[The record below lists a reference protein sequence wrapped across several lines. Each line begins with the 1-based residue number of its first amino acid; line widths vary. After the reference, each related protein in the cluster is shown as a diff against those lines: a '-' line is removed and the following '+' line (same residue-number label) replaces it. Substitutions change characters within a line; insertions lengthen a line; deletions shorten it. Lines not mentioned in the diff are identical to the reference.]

1 MHHRCRHRPRHRGQM
16 CAVSL
21 GSTDQPEASD
31 WSSPGRREFVRC
43 GQPPPSASMPTPSG
57 YGRYGEAPTAARCR
71 CAGVRCDGIRP
82 RRMRM
87 AALSVIGAPT
97 IAGAFGPGQERAP
110 SAFRAHGLLD
120 ALRARGLDAV
130 DRGDGRRAEWR
141 TDERSPEARNV
152 STVAAVASELADT
165 VAAAFADGHDIL
177 VLGGD
182 CTIEL
187 GTVAGAI
194 RDGARVGLAY
204 VDLDADLNVPG
215 TGEGALDWMG
225 VAHLL
230 DVAGAH
236 ETLTSLAGRRPM
248 LDVEAVR
255 LFAVENFTT
264 FERSVIDRLGL
275 HVEPLADVV
284 DDPDAVAERT
294 RAWAASY
301 DRILVHADIDVLD
314 YTKFPIAHEIRD
326 SPGLELP
333 QLARLLRDLHGLPNW
348 SALTLS
354 EVNPDHAPD
363 ERDSFGRLIEML
375 GDVLGGSD

>member
-1 MHHRCRHRPRHRGQM
+1 
-16 CAVSL
+16 V
-21 GSTDQPEASD
+21 
-31 WSSPGRREFVRC
+31 
-43 GQPPPSASMPTPSG
+43 
-57 YGRYGEAPTAARCR
+57 
-71 CAGVRCDGIRP
+71 
-82 RRMRM
+82 
-87 AALSVIGAPT
+87 
-97 IAGAFGPGQERAP
+97 
-110 SAFRAHGLLD
+110 
-120 ALRARGLDAV
+120 
-130 DRGDGRRAEWR
+130 WR

-152 STVAAVASELADT
+152 NTVAAVASELADT

-204 VDLDADLNVPG
+204 VDLDSDLNVPG

-230 DVAGAH
+230 DVPGAH
-236 ETLTSLAGRRPM
+236 KTLTSLAGRRPM

-255 LFAVENFTT
+255 LFAVENITT

-301 DRILVHADIDVLD
+301 DRILVHVDIDVLD

-326 SPGLELP
+326 APGLELP
-333 QLARLLRDLHGLPNW
+333 QLARLLRDLHRLPNW

>member
-1 MHHRCRHRPRHRGQM
+1 M
-16 CAVSL
+16 V
-21 GSTDQPEASD
+21 
-31 WSSPGRREFVRC
+31 
-43 GQPPPSASMPTPSG
+43 
-57 YGRYGEAPTAARCR
+57 
-71 CAGVRCDGIRP
+71 
-82 RRMRM
+82 
-87 AALSVIGAPT
+87 ALSVIGAPT
-97 IAGAFGPGQERAP
+97 SAGAFGPGQERAP

-120 ALRARGLDAV
+120 ALRARGLDVV
-130 DRGDGRRAEWR
+130 DRGDGLRAEWR
-141 TDERSPEARNV
+141 TDQRSPEARNV
-152 STVAAVASELADT
+152 NTVAAVARELADA

-204 VDLDADLNVPG
+204 VDLDSDLNIPG

-230 DVAGAH
+230 DVAGAD

-255 LFAVENFTT
+255 LFAVQNITT
-264 FERSVIDRLGL
+264 FERSVIDRLRL
-275 HVEPLADVV
+275 QVEPLADVAN
-284 DDPDAVAERT
+284 DPDAVAERT

-301 DRILVHADIDVLD
+301 DRILVHVDIDVLD

-326 SPGLELP
+326 TPGLELP
-333 QLARLLRDLHGLPNW
+333 QLTRLLRDLHGLPNW
-348 SALTLS
+348 STLTLT

-375 GDVLGGSD
+375 GDVLGGAN

>member
-1 MHHRCRHRPRHRGQM
+1 
-16 CAVSL
+16 L
-21 GSTDQPEASD
+21 
-31 WSSPGRREFVRC
+31 
-43 GQPPPSASMPTPSG
+43 
-57 YGRYGEAPTAARCR
+57 
-71 CAGVRCDGIRP
+71 
-82 RRMRM
+82 
-87 AALSVIGAPT
+87 
-97 IAGAFGPGQERAP
+97 
-110 SAFRAHGLLD
+110 
-120 ALRARGLDAV
+120 
-130 DRGDGRRAEWR
+130 AEWR

-152 STVAAVASELADT
+152 NTVAAVASELADT

-204 VDLDADLNVPG
+204 VDLDSDLNIPG

-230 DVAGAH
+230 DVPGAH

-248 LDVEAVR
+248 LDVDAVR
-255 LFAVENFTT
+255 LFAVENITT

-301 DRILVHADIDVLD
+301 DRILVHVDIDVLD

-375 GDVLGGSD
+375 GDVLCGSD

>member
-1 MHHRCRHRPRHRGQM
+1 M
-16 CAVSL
+16 V
-21 GSTDQPEASD
+21 
-31 WSSPGRREFVRC
+31 
-43 GQPPPSASMPTPSG
+43 
-57 YGRYGEAPTAARCR
+57 
-71 CAGVRCDGIRP
+71 
-82 RRMRM
+82 
-87 AALSVIGAPT
+87 ALSVIGAPT
-97 IAGAFGPGQERAP
+97 SAGAFGPGQERAP
-110 SAFRAHGLLD
+110 SAFRAHGLLG
-120 ALRARGLDAV
+120 ALRARGLDVV

-141 TDERSPEARNV
+141 TDQRSPEARNV
-152 STVAAVASELADT
+152 NTVAAVARELADT

-182 CTIEL
+182 CTVEL

-204 VDLDADLNVPG
+204 VDLDSDLNIPG

-230 DVAGAH
+230 DVAGAD

-255 LFAVENFTT
+255 LFAVYNITT
-264 FERSVIDRLGL
+264 FERSVIDRVRLQ
-275 HVEPLADVV
+275 VEPLADVV
-284 DDPDAVAERT
+284 NEPDAVAERT

-301 DRILVHADIDVLD
+301 DRILVHVDIDVLD

-326 SPGLELP
+326 SPGLELW

-348 SALTLS
+348 STLTLT

-375 GDVLGGSD
+375 GDVLGGAN

>member
-1 MHHRCRHRPRHRGQM
+1 
-16 CAVSL
+16 
-21 GSTDQPEASD
+21 
-31 WSSPGRREFVRC
+31 
-43 GQPPPSASMPTPSG
+43 
-57 YGRYGEAPTAARCR
+57 
-71 CAGVRCDGIRP
+71 
-82 RRMRM
+82 M

-97 IAGAFGPGQERAP
+97 SAGAFGPGQERAP

-120 ALRARGLDAV
+120 ALRARDLDAV

-152 STVAAVASELADT
+152 NTVAAVATELADT

-204 VDLDADLNVPG
+204 VDLDSDLNVPG

-255 LFAVENFTT
+255 LFAVENVTT

-275 HVEPLADVV
+275 HVEPLADIV

-301 DRILVHADIDVLD
+301 DRILVHVDIDVLD

-326 SPGLELP
+326 APGLELP
-333 QLARLLRDLHGLPNW
+333 QLARLLRDLHRLPNW

-363 ERDSFGRLIEML
+363 ERDSFSRLIEML
-375 GDVLGGSD
+375 GDVLGDSD

>member
-1 MHHRCRHRPRHRGQM
+1 M
-16 CAVSL
+16 V
-21 GSTDQPEASD
+21 
-31 WSSPGRREFVRC
+31 
-43 GQPPPSASMPTPSG
+43 
-57 YGRYGEAPTAARCR
+57 
-71 CAGVRCDGIRP
+71 
-82 RRMRM
+82 
-87 AALSVIGAPT
+87 ALSVIGAPT
-97 IAGAFGPGQERAP
+97 SAGAFGPGQERAP
-110 SAFRAHGLLD
+110 SAFRAHGLLG
-120 ALRARGLDAV
+120 ALRARGLNVV
-130 DRGDGRRAEWR
+130 DRGDGRRAVWR
-141 TDERSPEARNV
+141 TDQRSPEARNV
-152 STVAAVASELADT
+152 NTVAAVARELADT

-204 VDLDADLNVPG
+204 VDLDSDLNIPG

-230 DVAGAH
+230 DVAGAD

-255 LFAVENFTT
+255 LFAVYNITT
-264 FERSVIDRLGL
+264 FERSVIDRVRLQ
-275 HVEPLADVV
+275 VEPLADVV
-284 DDPDAVAERT
+284 NEPDAVAERT

-301 DRILVHADIDVLD
+301 DRILVHVDIDVLD

-326 SPGLELP
+326 SPGLELW

-348 SALTLS
+348 STLTLT

-375 GDVLGGSD
+375 GDVLGGAN

>member
-1 MHHRCRHRPRHRGQM
+1 M
-16 CAVSL
+16 V
-21 GSTDQPEASD
+21 
-31 WSSPGRREFVRC
+31 
-43 GQPPPSASMPTPSG
+43 
-57 YGRYGEAPTAARCR
+57 
-71 CAGVRCDGIRP
+71 
-82 RRMRM
+82 
-87 AALSVIGAPT
+87 ALSVIGAPT
-97 IAGAFGPGQERAP
+97 SAGAFGPGQERAP
-110 SAFRAHGLLD
+110 SAFRAHGLLG
-120 ALRARGLDAV
+120 ALRARGLNVV
-130 DRGDGRRAEWR
+130 DRGDGRRAVWR
-141 TDERSPEARNV
+141 TDQRSPEARNI
-152 STVAAVASELADT
+152 STVAAVARELADT
-165 VAAAFADGHDIL
+165 VAAALADGHDIL

-204 VDLDADLNVPG
+204 VDLDSDLNIPG

-230 DVAGAH
+230 DVAGAD

-255 LFAVENFTT
+255 LFAVYNITT
-264 FERSVIDRLGL
+264 FERSVIDRVRLQ
-275 HVEPLADVV
+275 VEPLADVV
-284 DDPDAVAERT
+284 NEPDAVAERT

-301 DRILVHADIDVLD
+301 DRILVHVDIDVLD

-326 SPGLELP
+326 SPGLELW

-348 SALTLS
+348 STLTLT

-363 ERDSFGRLIEML
+363 ERDSRLIEML
-375 GDVLGGSD
+375 GDVLGGAN

>member
-1 MHHRCRHRPRHRGQM
+1 M
-16 CAVSL
+16 V
-21 GSTDQPEASD
+21 
-31 WSSPGRREFVRC
+31 
-43 GQPPPSASMPTPSG
+43 
-57 YGRYGEAPTAARCR
+57 
-71 CAGVRCDGIRP
+71 
-82 RRMRM
+82 
-87 AALSVIGAPT
+87 ALSVIGAPT
-97 IAGAFGPGQERAP
+97 SAGAFGPGQERAP
-110 SAFRAHGLLD
+110 SALRAHGLLG
-120 ALRARGLDAV
+120 ALRARGLNVV
-130 DRGDGRRAEWR
+130 DRGDGRRAVWR
-141 TDERSPEARNV
+141 TDQRSPEARNV
-152 STVAAVASELADT
+152 NTVAAVARELADT

-204 VDLDADLNVPG
+204 VDLDSDLNIPG

-230 DVAGAH
+230 DVAGAD

-255 LFAVENFTT
+255 LFAVYNITT
-264 FERSVIDRLGL
+264 FERSVIDRLRL
-275 HVEPLADVV
+275 QVEPLADVV
-284 DDPDAVAERT
+284 NEPDAVAERT

-301 DRILVHADIDVLD
+301 DRILVHVDIDVLD

-326 SPGLELP
+326 SPGLELW

-348 SALTLS
+348 STLTLT

-375 GDVLGGSD
+375 GDVLGGAN

>member
-1 MHHRCRHRPRHRGQM
+1 M
-16 CAVSL
+16 V
-21 GSTDQPEASD
+21 
-31 WSSPGRREFVRC
+31 
-43 GQPPPSASMPTPSG
+43 
-57 YGRYGEAPTAARCR
+57 
-71 CAGVRCDGIRP
+71 
-82 RRMRM
+82 
-87 AALSVIGAPT
+87 ALSVIGAPT
-97 IAGAFGPGQERAP
+97 SAGAFGPGQERAP
-110 SAFRAHGLLD
+110 SAFRAHGLLG
-120 ALRARGLDAV
+120 ALRARGLDVV

-141 TDERSPEARNV
+141 TDRRSPEARNV
-152 STVAAVASELADT
+152 NTVAAVARELADT

-182 CTIEL
+182 CTVEL

-204 VDLDADLNVPG
+204 VDLDSDLNIPG

-230 DVAGAH
+230 DVAGAD

-255 LFAVENFTT
+255 LFAVYNITT
-264 FERSVIDRLGL
+264 FERSVIDRVRLQ
-275 HVEPLADVV
+275 VEPLADVV
-284 DDPDAVAERT
+284 NEPDAVAERT

-301 DRILVHADIDVLD
+301 DRILVHVDIDVLD

-326 SPGLELP
+326 SPGLELW

-348 SALTLS
+348 STLTLT

-375 GDVLGGSD
+375 GDVLGGAN

>member
-1 MHHRCRHRPRHRGQM
+1 M
-16 CAVSL
+16 V
-21 GSTDQPEASD
+21 
-31 WSSPGRREFVRC
+31 
-43 GQPPPSASMPTPSG
+43 
-57 YGRYGEAPTAARCR
+57 
-71 CAGVRCDGIRP
+71 
-82 RRMRM
+82 
-87 AALSVIGAPT
+87 ALSVIGAPT
-97 IAGAFGPGQERAP
+97 SAGAFGPGQERAP
-110 SAFRAHGLLD
+110 SAFRAHGLLG
-120 ALRARGLDAV
+120 ALRARGLNVV
-130 DRGDGRRAEWR
+130 DRGDGRRAVWR
-141 TDERSPEARNV
+141 TDQRSPEARNV
-152 STVAAVASELADT
+152 NTVAAVARELADT

-204 VDLDADLNVPG
+204 VDLDSDLNIPG

-230 DVAGAH
+230 DVAGAD

-255 LFAVENFTT
+255 LFAVYNITT
-264 FERSVIDRLGL
+264 FERSVIDRLRL
-275 HVEPLADVV
+275 QVEPLADVV
-284 DDPDAVAERT
+284 NEPDAVAERT

-301 DRILVHADIDVLD
+301 DRILVHVDIDVLD

-326 SPGLELP
+326 SPGLELW

-348 SALTLS
+348 STLTLT

-375 GDVLGGSD
+375 GDVLGGAN

>member
-1 MHHRCRHRPRHRGQM
+1 
-16 CAVSL
+16 V
-21 GSTDQPEASD
+21 
-31 WSSPGRREFVRC
+31 
-43 GQPPPSASMPTPSG
+43 
-57 YGRYGEAPTAARCR
+57 
-71 CAGVRCDGIRP
+71 
-82 RRMRM
+82 
-87 AALSVIGAPT
+87 
-97 IAGAFGPGQERAP
+97 
-110 SAFRAHGLLD
+110 
-120 ALRARGLDAV
+120 DAV

-152 STVAAVASELADT
+152 NTVAAVASELADT

-204 VDLDADLNVPG
+204 VDLDSDLNVPG

-230 DVAGAH
+230 DIAGAH

-301 DRILVHADIDVLD
+301 DRILVHVDIDVLD

>member
-1 MHHRCRHRPRHRGQM
+1 MGVEQVVDLADHHHRASHTQDAYRW
-16 CAVSL
+16 ALL
-21 GSTDQPEASD
+21 GAEAA
-31 WSSPGRREFVRC
+31 GR
-43 GQPPPSASMPTPSG
+43 
-57 YGRYGEAPTAARCR
+57 
-71 CAGVRCDGIRP
+71 AG
-82 RRMRM
+82 
-87 AALSVIGAPT
+87 GAT
-97 IAGAFGPGQERAP
+97 EMLR
-110 SAFRAHGLLD
+110 LL
-120 ALRARGLDAV
+120 
-130 DRGDGRRAEWR
+130 RRALDLWPQVP
-141 TDERSPEARNV
+141 DPGLSKIEARNV
-152 STVAAVASELADT
+152 STVAAVAGELADT

-204 VDLDADLNVPG
+204 VDLDSDLNVPG

-255 LFAVENFTT
+255 LFAVENVTT

-301 DRILVHADIDVLD
+301 DRILVHVDIDVLD

>member
-1 MHHRCRHRPRHRGQM
+1 
-16 CAVSL
+16 
-21 GSTDQPEASD
+21 
-31 WSSPGRREFVRC
+31 
-43 GQPPPSASMPTPSG
+43 
-57 YGRYGEAPTAARCR
+57 
-71 CAGVRCDGIRP
+71 
-82 RRMRM
+82 M

-97 IAGAFGPGQERAP
+97 SAGAFGPGQERAP
-110 SAFRAHGLLD
+110 SAFREHGVID
-120 ALRARGLDAV
+120 GLRAGGLDVV

-141 TDERSPEARNV
+141 TDERNPDARNV
-152 STVAAVASELADT
+152 DTVAAVARELADT
-165 VAAAFADGHDIL
+165 VAAVLGDGHDVL

-204 VDLDADLNVPG
+204 VDLDADLNIPG

-230 DVAGAH
+230 DVDGAH
-236 ETLTSLAGRRPM
+236 QTLTSLAGRRPM
-248 LDVEAVR
+248 LDVDAVR
-255 LFAVENFTT
+255 LFAVENVTS

-275 HVEPLADVV
+275 HVEPLAAVV
-284 DDPDAVAERT
+284 DDPDSVADRT

-301 DRILVHADIDVLD
+301 DRILVHVDIDVLD

-326 SPGLELP
+326 APGLELA
-333 QLARLLRDLHGLPNW
+333 QLTRLLRDLCDLPQRR
-348 SALTLS
+348 ALTLT

-363 ERDSFGRLIEML
+363 ERESIGRLIEML
-375 GDVLGGSD
+375 REVLGGPE

>member
-1 MHHRCRHRPRHRGQM
+1 
-16 CAVSL
+16 V
-21 GSTDQPEASD
+21 
-31 WSSPGRREFVRC
+31 
-43 GQPPPSASMPTPSG
+43 
-57 YGRYGEAPTAARCR
+57 
-71 CAGVRCDGIRP
+71 
-82 RRMRM
+82 
-87 AALSVIGAPT
+87 ALSVIGAPSS
-97 IAGAFGPGQERAP
+97 AGAFGPGQERAP
-110 SAFRAHGLLD
+110 AAFRAHGLLG
-120 ALRARGLDAV
+120 ALRARGLDVV

-141 TDERSPEARNV
+141 TDDRSPEARNV
-152 STVAAVASELADT
+152 NMVAAVARELAET
-165 VAAAFADGHDIL
+165 VAAAFADGHDVL

-204 VDLDADLNVPG
+204 VDLDSDLNIPG

-230 DVAGAH
+230 DVAGAN

-255 LFAVENFTT
+255 LFAAQNITT
-264 FERSVIDRLGL
+264 FERSLIDRLGL
-275 HVEPLADVV
+275 AVEPLAEVV
-284 DDPDAVAERT
+284 NGPDAVAERT

-301 DRILVHADIDVLD
+301 DRILVHVDIDVLD

-333 QLARLLRDLHGLPNW
+333 QLARLLRDLHELPNW
-348 SALTLS
+348 TTLTLT

-375 GDVLGGSD
+375 GDVLGGAN

>member
-1 MHHRCRHRPRHRGQM
+1 
-16 CAVSL
+16 
-21 GSTDQPEASD
+21 
-31 WSSPGRREFVRC
+31 
-43 GQPPPSASMPTPSG
+43 
-57 YGRYGEAPTAARCR
+57 
-71 CAGVRCDGIRP
+71 
-82 RRMRM
+82 
-87 AALSVIGAPT
+87 
-97 IAGAFGPGQERAP
+97 
-110 SAFRAHGLLD
+110 
-120 ALRARGLDAV
+120 
-130 DRGDGRRAEWR
+130 
-141 TDERSPEARNV
+141 
-152 STVAAVASELADT
+152 
-165 VAAAFADGHDIL
+165 
-177 VLGGD
+177 
-182 CTIEL
+182 
-187 GTVAGAI
+187 
-194 RDGARVGLAY
+194 
-204 VDLDADLNVPG
+204 
-215 TGEGALDWMG
+215 MG

-230 DVAGAH
+230 DVPGAH

-248 LDVEAVR
+248 LDVDAVR
-255 LFAVENFTT
+255 LFAVENITT

-301 DRILVHADIDVLD
+301 DRILVHVDIDVLD

-375 GDVLGGSD
+375 GDVLCGSD

>member
-1 MHHRCRHRPRHRGQM
+1 
-16 CAVSL
+16 
-21 GSTDQPEASD
+21 
-31 WSSPGRREFVRC
+31 
-43 GQPPPSASMPTPSG
+43 
-57 YGRYGEAPTAARCR
+57 
-71 CAGVRCDGIRP
+71 
-82 RRMRM
+82 M

-97 IAGAFGPGQERAP
+97 SAGAFGPGQERAP
-110 SAFRAHGLLD
+110 SAFREHGVLD
-120 ALRARGLDAV
+120 GLRAGGLDVV

-141 TDERSPEARNV
+141 TDERNPDARNV
-152 STVAAVASELADT
+152 DTVAAVARELADT
-165 VAAAFADGHDIL
+165 VAAVLGDGHDVL

-204 VDLDADLNVPG
+204 VDLDADLNIPG

-230 DVAGAH
+230 DVDGAH
-236 ETLTSLAGRRPM
+236 QTLTSLAGRRPM
-248 LDVEAVR
+248 LDVDAVR
-255 LFAVENFTT
+255 LFAVENVTS

-275 HVEPLADVV
+275 HVEPLAAVV
-284 DDPDAVAERT
+284 DDPDSVADRT

-301 DRILVHADIDVLD
+301 DRILVHVDIDVLD

-326 SPGLELP
+326 APGLELA
-333 QLARLLRDLHGLPNW
+333 QLTRLLRDLCDLPQRR
-348 SALTLS
+348 ALTLT

-363 ERDSFGRLIEML
+363 ERESIGRLIEML
-375 GDVLGGSD
+375 REVLGGSE

>member
-1 MHHRCRHRPRHRGQM
+1 
-16 CAVSL
+16 
-21 GSTDQPEASD
+21 
-31 WSSPGRREFVRC
+31 
-43 GQPPPSASMPTPSG
+43 
-57 YGRYGEAPTAARCR
+57 
-71 CAGVRCDGIRP
+71 
-82 RRMRM
+82 M

-97 IAGAFGPGQERAP
+97 SAGAFGPGQERAP
-110 SAFRAHGLLD
+110 SAFREHGVID
-120 ALRARGLDAV
+120 GLRAGGLDVV

-141 TDERSPEARNV
+141 TDERNPDARNV
-152 STVAAVASELADT
+152 DTVAAVARELADT
-165 VAAAFADGHDIL
+165 VAAAFGDGHDVL

-204 VDLDADLNVPG
+204 VDLDADLNIPG

-230 DVAGAH
+230 DVDGAH
-236 ETLTSLAGRRPM
+236 QTLTSLAGRRPM
-248 LDVEAVR
+248 LDVDAVR
-255 LFAVENFTT
+255 LFAVENVTS

-275 HVEPLADVV
+275 HVEPLAAVV
-284 DDPDAVAERT
+284 DDPDSVADRT

-301 DRILVHADIDVLD
+301 DRILVHVDIDVLD

-326 SPGLELP
+326 SPGMELA
-333 QLARLLRDLHGLPNW
+333 QLTRLLRDLCGLPQRR
-348 SALTLS
+348 ALTLT

-363 ERDSFGRLIEML
+363 ERESIGRLIEML
-375 GDVLGGSD
+375 REVLGGSE